1 MYGIGA
7 LMAPLIAGPFMAP
20 QTNQTDNISNVTKS
34 FMTQDGQLN
43 SKYSTFDLEPE
54 RLNML
59 KAYAIIGTLV
69 FLTGIAYLIA
79 AFVTWRYWKIDSHN
93 SHEKPKSKDNAKSS
107 WENGQVE
114 VSATEVTYKEKS
126 RCCQLSFG
134 HVFGMLLCLYSF
146 AYCLIEHTI
155 GMFSV
160 TFAVEYSE
168 WTKGSAVFLFSIF
181 FVVSTISRGVCA
193 LLAKWMQPKYIL
205 FIFITITVCSSVA
218 LALSSRTNPSM
229 LWVCI
234 CGFAVGNSPLFPVG
248 VTYCNQYMVA
258 GAALMGFLQ
267 LACTTAAIVSPFT
280 LGRLYDSM
288 GPVSFIYILL
298 VASCLL
304 LGIFACMHTL
314 GCRHGIRTINQAKE
328 VHSDRPS
335 ENGSMEKAIDNRYG

>member
-1 MYGIGA
+1 
-7 LMAPLIAGPFMAP
+7 MAPLIAEPFMAP
-20 QTNQTDNISNVTKS
+20 QTNKTDDISNVTKS
-34 FMTQDGQLN
+34 FMIQDGHLKN
-43 SKYSTFDLEPE
+43 KYSTLGLEPE
-54 RLNML
+54 RFNML
-59 KAYAIIGTLV
+59 KAYVIIGILV

-114 VSATEVTYKEKS
+114 VSATEVTNNEKS
-126 RCCQLSFG
+126 QYWQLSFE
-134 HVFGMLLCLYSF
+134 HVFGMLLCLYTF
-146 AYCLIEHTI
+146 AYCLIEQTI
-155 GMFSV
+155 SMFSV

-168 WTKGSAVFLFSIF
+168 WTKSSAVFLLSIF

-218 LALSSRTNPSM
+218 LALSSRTNSSM
-229 LWVCI
+229 LWLCI

-248 VTYCNQYMVA
+248 VTYCNQYMVE

-280 LGRLYDSM
+280 VGRLYYSI

-298 VASCLL
+298 FASCLF

-314 GCRHGIRTINQAKE
+314 GSRHGIRTVNQAKE
-328 VHSDRPS
+328 VQSDRS
-335 ENGSMEKAIDNRYG
+335 SKNGSMAQPQRCTTL

>member
-1 MYGIGA
+1 
-7 LMAPLIAGPFMAP
+7 MAPLIAEPFIAP
-20 QTNQTDNISNVTKS
+20 QTNKTDDISNVTQS
-34 FMTQDGQLN
+34 FLIQDGQLN
-43 SKYSTFDLEPE
+43 SKYRTFDLEPE

-59 KAYAIIGTLV
+59 KAYVIIGILV

-79 AFVTWRYWKIDSHN
+79 AFVTWRYWKINSHN
-93 SHEKPKSKDNAKSS
+93 SHEKANSKDDRKSP

-114 VSATEVTYKEKS
+114 VSATKVTNKEKS
-126 RCCQLSFG
+126 RYCQVSFG
-134 HVFGMLLCLYSF
+134 HVFGMLLCLYTF
-146 AYCLIEHTI
+146 AYCLIEQTI
-155 GMFSV
+155 SMFSV

-168 WTKGSAVFLFSIF
+168 WTKSSAVFLLSIF

-280 LGRLYDSM
+280 LGRLYDSI

-298 VASCLL
+298 VASCLF
-304 LGIFACMHTL
+304 LGIFACMHSL
-314 GCRHGIRTINQAKE
+314 AYRHGIRTVSQAKE
-328 VHSDRPS
+328 VQSDRSS
-335 ENGSMEKAIDNRYG
+335 ENGPVVQPQRCTTL